1 MAKAALSRHCV
12 RAVAD
17 SPRPLRKPKRGTH
30 EKWRGWGCDRARAA
44 EARRARCAGVDR
56 VRGGRILRRVCF
68 VGDRCAAVAAG
79 RNFSRIARDEGGTVT
94 YEELARGVETERRR
108 SRVLGWITV
117 ALLCSV
123 IAAVIVFLVAAPE

>member
-1 MAKAALSRHCV
+1 M
-12 RAVAD
+12 
-17 SPRPLRKPKRGTH
+17 
-30 EKWRGWGCDRARAA
+30 
-44 EARRARCAGVDR
+44 
-56 VRGGRILRRVCF
+56 
-68 VGDRCAAVAAG
+68 
-79 RNFSRIARDEGGTVT
+79 T